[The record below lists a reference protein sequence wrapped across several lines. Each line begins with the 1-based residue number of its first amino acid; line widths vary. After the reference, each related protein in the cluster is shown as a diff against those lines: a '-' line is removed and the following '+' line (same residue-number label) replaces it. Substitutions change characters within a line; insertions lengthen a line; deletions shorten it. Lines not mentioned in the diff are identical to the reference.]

1 MIVQGLRMGIAAIT
15 LTWIAAGQAWA
26 DDPKTMVIALRGTA
40 TGQMRQIPQTPQG
53 STMAN
58 CFDVQM
64 VDVRRNEVIGM
75 GTDCLSDIVPEA
87 GGMSLTGTALFHFRE
102 GTLVTRGR
110 TTVHP
115 ISATA
120 MPSPSTHIT
129 GAIPVPG
136 TNQVLSGTG
145 RYHGKAGNVR
155 LSGAVN
161 LSRLASHNQITFD
174 CLFVIDLN

>member
-1 MIVQGLRMGIAAIT
+1 MINFHVGVLTVALLGTLAAPAAAGDKKTMIV
-15 LTWIAAGQAWA
+15 
-26 DDPKTMVIALRGTA
+26 ALRGTA
-40 TGQMRQIPQTPQG
+40 TGQMRPVPMTPQG

-64 VDVRRNEVIGM
+64 VDLEKNRVIGM
-75 GTDCLSDIVPEA
+75 GTDCLSDVIPEGA
-87 GGMSLTGTALFHFRE
+87 GVSLTGTAIFRFNE

-110 TTVHP
+110 TTVQP

-145 RYHGKAGNVR
+145 KFQGKTGNVR

-161 LSRLASHNQITFD
+161 MSQLADSNRITFD
-174 CLFVIDLN
+174 CVFVIDLE